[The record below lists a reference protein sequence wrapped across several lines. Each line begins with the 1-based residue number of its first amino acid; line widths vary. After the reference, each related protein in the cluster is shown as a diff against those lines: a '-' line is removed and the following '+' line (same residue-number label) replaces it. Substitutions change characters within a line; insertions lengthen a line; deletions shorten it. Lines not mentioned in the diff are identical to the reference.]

1 MILYFLYNVIHSIY
15 GFQQNNS
22 YCRKF
27 HNVFAFCSLAKFRFN
42 LFLEILAKQ
51 EMWKFRVKIPIII
64 MRKFREKNNANN
76 FWTDRNSER

>member
-1 MILYFLYNVIHSIY
+1 MILYFLYNVIHSI
-15 GFQQNNS
+15 
-22 YCRKF
+22 KF
-27 HNVFAFCSLAKFRFN
+27 HNIFAFRSLAKFRFN

>member
-15 GFQQNNS
+15 GF
-22 YCRKF
+22 R
-27 HNVFAFCSLAKFRFN
+27 
-42 LFLEILAKQ
+42 I
-51 EMWKFRVKIPIII
+51 IIII